1 MEKILEHKGQE
12 SALDKGYSMGE
23 HKWFNAVENERLFLS
38 VCTWL
43 QQQIASLCPLVN
55 VPQWF
60 YQPLKQGGSTDKKL
74 GGTSGTSAHANPSCR
89 TQWPTHEIQITSV
102 CYVSADLRGTP
113 WASGHHQPCPK
124 VMTTT
129 AAVTKC
135 SEMVCYTDSWLQVTD
150 QFYWLVQEVDFLAA
164 DLAVPRAHKMSPAH
178 QCSHPQDLLPL
189 TCTCTGL
196 ALWSPLEES
205 VFSGVSWAGVAWPCL
220 GHIPHQDVVHP
231 PKPQDCNGKA
241 VLPQENQVA
250 KEGERLG

>member
-1 MEKILEHKGQE
+1 M
-12 SALDKGYSMGE
+12 
-23 HKWFNAVENERLFLS
+23 FLS

-43 QQQIASLCPLVN
+43 QWQIASLCPWVISLSD
-55 VPQWF
+55 F
-60 YQPLKQGGSTDKKL
+60 CQPFKHGGSTGKKL
-74 GGTSGTSAHANPSCR
+74 EGTSDTSSCANPSC
-89 TQWPTHEIQITSV
+89 PTHQATHKLQIKSV
-102 CYVSADLRGTP
+102 WYGSVALKGTP
-113 WASGHHQPCPK
+113 WAPGHPQPHPK
-124 VMTTT
+124 GMIATV
-129 AAVTKC
+129 AVTIC
-135 SEMVCYTDSWLQVTD
+135 SEMVCYTDSQIQVID
-150 QFYWLVQEVDFLAA
+150 QFYCLVLKEDFLAA